1 MSKRTIRIPYVGVGG
16 ATTTQRETYA
26 CGTMQP
32 CEVFFPDLS
41 EKFQRRFNSGLIW
54 RKCRFHALNH
64 RGCLIP
70 KFIDRRKCLRF
81 YPISSL
87 VLFTKFSRLQRT
99 LPFIWW
105 AVTYKNVNI
114 SSPYPKDVRI
124 WSAELQSQKSTTAS
138 RPRLSLDW
146 LQFYCSYAIPRCFQ
160 FHILSYFYLNAV
172 CQCSFV
178 RKRMCCAIK
187 VMPSSHALVRP
198 GGPHPCA
205 LGKVHESSQPG
216 EQCSYAKRRTIPVGR
231 RRRHC
236 FDDVTLIGRRMT
248 L

>member
-32 CEVFFPDLS
+32 YEAFFPDLS
-41 EKFQRRFNSGLIW
+41 EKSQRRFNSGLIW
-54 RKCRFHALNH
+54 RKCRIHALNH

-81 YPISSL
+81 YPASSL
-87 VLFTKFSRLQRT
+87 VLFTKFSRLQRA

-146 LQFYCSYAIPRCFQ
+146 LQFYCSYALPWCFQ
-160 FHILSYFYLNAV
+160 FHILSFLFKCGV
-172 CQCSFV
+172 SVQFCQKTNV
-178 RKRMCCAIK
+178 LR
-187 VMPSSHALVRP
+187 
-198 GGPHPCA
+198 
-205 LGKVHESSQPG
+205 
-216 EQCSYAKRRTIPVGR
+216 Y
-231 RRRHC
+231 
-236 FDDVTLIGRRMT
+236 
-248 L
+248 